1 MPLIML
7 KQLLQNFILAIF
19 VIIITVL
26 GYYFA
31 EGPNIFWW
39 LLWFVPLPVLLY
51 SLYQRFLTTFL
62 VGFVSFAVGLFAG
75 ICGYYYGTM
84 MPLLHF
90 IPSSIGYGVIM
101 AILIT
106 LNSFAVRKVR
116 VWYVI
121 FFFPVLMVV
130 YSYLVCL
137 IGKGNLISVSGFSQ
151 YPFLTLMQL
160 TKLTGIWGI
169 VFLLAFIPNVLAV
182 LWFFREN
189 AKIFLSIVVTTVVL
203 LIVVFGYGVYKQYRV
218 ANKDFVRVGLA
229 VQNPQSY
236 KRLLSDFIKYP
247 NKMLSAYIVR
257 LKVLAKQKA
266 QYIMQPEMDLIV
278 TKKTERTAI
287 NKISQIARKY
297 KTTIL
302 LPLTF
307 INDKKIVRKNYLLV
321 IAPSGKIIAEYYK
334 HHLVQF
340 AEGQAKRGRDVIQL
354 PYKNYKLGVA
364 ICHDMDFANPAR
376 KYGKLGISLLFVPAA
391 DFGINSDAWW
401 HARFALVQSIS
412 NGYALARAALFGY
425 LTVSDANGIL
435 IAKQLSKVGIPTYMV
450 VDVPLSCDLT
460 FYAKYGNW
468 FAWLCMVL
476 CVLLILKCIVCITRK

>member
-1 MPLIML
+1 MF
-7 KQLLQNFILAIF
+7 KNRSQNFILAIF

-51 SLYQRFLTTFL
+51 SLYQRFLATFL
-62 VGFVSFAVGLFAG
+62 VGFVSFAVSLFAVT
-75 ICGYYYGTM
+75 CGYYCDTM

-90 IPSSIGYGVIM
+90 IPLSIGYGVIM

-106 LNSFAVRKVR
+106 LNSFVVRKVR
-116 VWYVI
+116 AWYVI
-121 FFFPVLMVV
+121 FFFPVLMVI
-130 YSYLVCL
+130 YSYLVYL
-137 IGKGNLISVSGFSQ
+137 IGQGNLISVSGFSQ
-151 YPFLTLMQL
+151 YPFLIVMQL

-182 LWFFREN
+182 LWFFRKN
-189 AKIFLSIVVTTVVL
+189 TKIFLSIIVATTVL
-203 LIVVFGYGVYKQYRV
+203 LVAVFGYGFYQQHQIV
-218 ANKDFVRVGLA
+218 NKDFVRVGLA

-236 KRLLSDFIKYP
+236 KRLLSDSIKYP
-247 NKMLSAYIVR
+247 NKMLVAYIAR

-266 QYIMQPEMDLIV
+266 QYIMQPEMGLIV

-307 INDKKIVRKNYLLV
+307 IDDKKIVRKNYLLV
-321 IAPSGKIIAEYYK
+321 IAPSGKIVAKYYK

-340 AEGQAKRGRDVIQL
+340 AEGQAKRGRDLIQL

-376 KYGKLGISLLFVPAA
+376 KYGKLNVALLFVPAA

-425 LTVSDANGIL
+425 LTISDANGAL
-435 IAKQLSKVGIPTYMV
+435 IAKKPSKINEPTYMV
-450 VDVPLSCDLT
+450 VNVPLSCDLT

-468 FAWLCMVL
+468 FAWLCIVL
-476 CVLLILKCIVCITRK
+476 CVLLILKCIAYITRK